1 MNLLSLPIICPI
13 TLNQIRKISKQHG
26 YYLAVCDF
34 SQYHLIAIPW
44 TISVDQP
51 DVLIK
56 SLFEN
61 LKHLLEGIPIGPKLK
76 SHDRLSWTIITKA
89 GLSLDISV
97 ILSHGITYKI
107 NPALEIEI

>member
-1 MNLLSLPIICPI
+1 MSSLSPPMICPI
-13 TLNQIRKISKQHG
+13 ALNQIRKISKQHG

-44 TISVDQP
+44 IADVEQP
-51 DVLIK
+51 DILIK

-61 LKHLLEGIPIGPKLK
+61 LKHLLEGIPIGPELK
-76 SHDRLSWTIITKA
+76 SHDRLSWTTTTKT
-89 GLSLDISV
+89 GLTLDISV
-97 ILSHGITYKI
+97 ILSHGTIYKI